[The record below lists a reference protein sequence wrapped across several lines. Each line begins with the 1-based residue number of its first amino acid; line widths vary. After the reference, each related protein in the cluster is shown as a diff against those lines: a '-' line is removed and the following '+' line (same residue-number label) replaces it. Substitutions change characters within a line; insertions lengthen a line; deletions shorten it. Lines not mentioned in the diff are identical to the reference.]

1 MKIKLHTTLLLFL
14 ISIILFTNC
23 KKDNRVLDNSALP
36 LEDGLQAVFSDTFKV
51 DAFTLASEEIPSFN
65 TRYKFLGANQDPVFG
80 RTDINLYVAPII
92 KDNVTN
98 TIIGNNPTFVSSE
111 IILRA
116 DNVQFTGDTTTVMT
130 YSVFE
135 TNTKLENSK
144 VYYSIKGDS
153 LADYSKLVGSYVGK
167 LTFLNN
173 SKVIRIPVT
182 NTVFANSILTN
193 TTLVQSNENF
203 QNTVKGFYITASGSN
218 INPLNAQGTIY
229 KFDLEDTTSGF
240 YVRYLNGPSSP
251 TNTVVN
257 SYKFVFYGTTAS
269 RFNVSSYS
277 AISGGNTLLIKQL
290 FNKDSVLAPKT
301 NLFIK
306 GFSSTKIKVK
316 IPSLKNL
323 ADSFKVS
330 INRAEVAF
338 KIDPSYSTSGGTKQY
353 AVPSGLSLLALDSL
367 GKVALVTDQTTSG
380 DLNRYGGY
388 FDASSNSYVFNIMR
402 HVQQIVN
409 GTKKNYGFMLVVTDP
424 NPLVLNT
431 RDNFIER
438 AIFAGTGHP
447 TLQPK
452 IGISY
457 IKFRNN

>member
-1 MKIKLHTTLLLFL
+1 M
-14 ISIILFTNC
+14 
-23 KKDNRVLDNSALP
+23 DNSVIP
-36 LEDGLQAVFSDTFKV
+36 LEDGLQPVFSDTFKL
-51 DAFTLASEEIPSFN
+51 DAFTVTSEDIPSFN

-80 RTDINLYVAPII
+80 RTDINLYVTPTI

-98 TIIGNNPTFVSSE
+98 TIIGNNPTLVSSE
-111 IILRA
+111 IILKA
-116 DNVQFTGDTTTVMT
+116 DNIQFTGDTTTVMT

-135 TNTKLENSK
+135 TNAKLENAK
-144 VYYSIKGDS
+144 VYYTNKRDS
-153 LADYSKLVGSYVGK
+153 LVDYSKLVGTYIGK
-167 LTFLNN
+167 LTSLNN
-173 SKVIRIPVT
+173 SKVIRIPV
-182 NTVFANSILTN
+182 NNGFANAILTN
-193 TTLVQSNENF
+193 TSTVQSNDNF
-203 QNTVKGFYITASGSN
+203 QNAVKGFYITASGSN
-218 INPLNAQGTIY
+218 LNPLNAQGTIY

-240 YVRYLNGPSSP
+240 YLRYVNGPPSP
-251 TNTVVN
+251 TNTIVN
-257 SYKFVFYGTTAS
+257 AYKFVFYGTTAA

-277 AISGGNTLLIKQL
+277 AVSGGNTLLVKQL
-290 FNKDSVLAPKT
+290 FNKDTIIAPRS
-301 NLFIK
+301 NLFLK
-306 GFSSTKIKVK
+306 GFASTKIKIK

-323 ADSFKVS
+323 ADSHRVS
-330 INRAEVAF
+330 INRAEIAF
-338 KIDPSYSTSGGTKQY
+338 KIDPTFATSGGTKQY

-388 FDASSNSYVFNIMR
+388 FDAATNSYIFNIMR

-438 AIFAGTGHP
+438 AIFAGTAHP

>member
-1 MKIKLHTTLLLFL
+1 MKIKTLNSYTL
-14 ISIILFTNC
+14 ILFSIFFLASC
-23 KKDNRVLDNSALP
+23 KKDNRVLDNSVLP
-36 LEDGLQAVFSDTFKV
+36 LEDGLQPVFSDTFKV
-51 DAFTLASEEIPSFN
+51 EAFTIPSEEIPSFN
-65 TRYKFLGANQDPVFG
+65 TRFKFLGANQDPIFG
-80 RTDINLYVAPII
+80 RTDINLYVTPII

-116 DNVQFTGDTTTVMT
+116 DNIQFTGDTTTVMT

-135 TNTKLENSK
+135 TKDKLENSK
-144 VYYSIKGDS
+144 VYYTNKRDS
-153 LADYSKLVGSYVGK
+153 MADYSKLVGTYVGK
-167 LTFLNN
+167 LTSLNN
-173 SKVIRIPVT
+173 SKVLRIPVT
-182 NTVFANSILTN
+182 NTVFANAILTN

-203 QNTVKGFYITASGSN
+203 QNTVKGLYITASGSN
-218 INPLNAQGTIY
+218 VNPLNAQGTIY

-240 YVRYLNGPSSP
+240 YIRYLNGPPSP
-251 TNTVVN
+251 TNTVVS

-277 AISGGNTLLIKQL
+277 ATSGGNNLLIKQL
-290 FNKDSVLAPKT
+290 FNKDSVIAPRT

-306 GFSSTKIKVK
+306 GFASTKIKIK

-323 ADSFKVS
+323 ADSHKVS
-330 INRAEVAF
+330 INRAEIAF
-338 KIDPSYSTSGGTKQY
+338 KLDPSYSTSGGTKQY

-388 FDASSNSYVFNIMR
+388 FDAATNSYVFNIMR

-438 AIFAGTGHP
+438 AIFAGTAHP

-452 IGISY
+452 IGISF